1 MGKVAILPPIVQ
13 GQIAAGEVIERPASV
28 VKELVENA
36 LDAGARHVEVSL
48 RGGGIDR
55 IAVRDDGE
63 GMAADDA
70 LLAFARHGTSKLTA
84 LAELEGVT
92 TLGFRGEAL
101 PSIAAAGAVRL
112 VTRRTEDPTAIT
124 VEAEGGEVRLAGPA
138 GAPPGTLVEVRDLF
152 ATTPARRKFLRT
164 TNTEVGHVVDLLTR
178 LAVAC
183 PDTGFRLEHDGRE
196 VVAYPPVRGLRER
209 LAQVLGAERAGS
221 MIGCE
226 AASDGLALTAFLGP
240 PRESLSTT
248 RLVWTFV
255 SLEPRPGQPS
265 ARRWVRD
272 RLLLRAVLDGYESLL
287 MRGRYPVA
295 MLFLATA
302 PGELDV
308 NVHPAKLE
316 VRFRRPQAVHQLIVS
331 ALRGRLTAA
340 LGPSPAATVAETAPR
355 WGRAHPLRM
364 EPLPGVDEAPRGTA
378 AEATPPP
385 AGDPQATL
393 WQPAPEGFASLRFV
407 GQVLDGYLLCE
418 GANRVVLL
426 DQHAAHERVRFERLR
441 AEHAAGSVA
450 RDGLL
455 VPETIALSPVQV
467 AALVEHEHT
476 LASLGLE
483 GEAFGDGTFLLRTV
497 PRLLRGQDVGELVRA
512 LAGELVEQGASLAGE
527 RAVDAVLATLAC
539 HSAVRVGQRLAPE
552 QVRALLD
559 SMDTVDVNAHCPH
572 GRPVAVELSRARLE
586 ALFGR

>member
-48 RGGGIDR
+48 RAGGIER

-63 GMAADDA
+63 GLAPDDA
-70 LLAFARHGTSKLTA
+70 LLAFARHATSKLTA
-84 LAELEGVT
+84 AGQLDAVT

-101 PSIAAAGAVRL
+101 PSIAAAGTVRL
-112 VTRRTEDPTAIT
+112 VTRRVEDTAAIAI
-124 VEAEGGEVRLAGPA
+124 EADGAGARVAGPA
-138 GAPPGTLVEVRDLF
+138 GAPPGTLVEVRELF

-183 PDTGFRLEHDGRE
+183 PETGFRLEHDGRE
-196 VVAYPPVRGLRER
+196 VIAYPPVRGLRER
-209 LAQVLGAERAGS
+209 LAQVLGAERAGA
-221 MIGCE
+221 MIACE
-226 AASDGLALTAFLGP
+226 AAANGLAVTAFLGP

-248 RLVWTFV
+248 RLVWTYV
-255 SLEPRPGQPS
+255 SLEAGPGRAP

-331 ALRGRLTAA
+331 ALRARLTAA
-340 LGPSPAATVAETAPR
+340 LGSPAPAGVAETPPR
-355 WGRAHPLRM
+355 WGGAAPLRLQ
-364 EPLPGVDEAPRGTA
+364 PLPAAPGAPPAASADEAQ
-378 AEATPPP
+378 P
-385 AGDPQATL
+385 AL
-393 WQPAPEGFASLRFV
+393 WQPAPEGFASLRYV
-407 GQVLDGYLLCE
+407 GQLLNGYLVCE
-418 GANRVVLL
+418 GAERVVLL

-441 AEHAAGSVA
+441 AEHAAGAVV
-450 RDGLL
+450 RDALL
-455 VPETIALSPVQV
+455 VPETIALPPVQV
-467 AALVEHEHT
+467 AALVEHERT
-476 LASLGLE
+476 LAAVGLE
-483 GEAFGDGTFLLRTV
+483 GEAFGDDTFLLRTV

-512 LAGELVEQGASLAGE
+512 LASELALDGASLVAE
-527 RAVDAVLATLAC
+527 RAVETVLATLAC
-539 HSAVRVGQRLAPE
+539 HSAVRVGQRLGPE

-559 SMDTVDVNAHCPH
+559 AMDTVAVNAHCPH

-586 ALFGR
+586 SLFGR

>member
-1 MGKVAILPPIVQ
+1 MGKVAILPPVVQ

-36 LDAGARHVEVSL
+36 LDAGARHVDVSL

-63 GMAADDA
+63 GMDADDA
-70 LLAFARHGTSKLTA
+70 LLAFARHGTSKLTT
-84 LAELEGVT
+84 LEQLEGVT

-101 PSIAAAGAVRL
+101 PSIAAAGSVRL
-112 VTRRTEDPTAIT
+112 VTRRADDAAAVTI
-124 VEAEGGEVRLAGPA
+124 EADASGARPAGPA
-138 GAPPGTLVEVRDLF
+138 GAPAGTLVEVRDLF

-183 PDTGFRLEHDGRE
+183 PDVGFRLAHDDRE

-221 MIGCE
+221 MIECDAGGGDL
-226 AASDGLALTAFLGP
+226 SLTAFLGP

-255 SLEPRPGQPS
+255 SLAARSGAPT

-302 PGELDV
+302 PGEIDV

-316 VRFRRPQAVHQLIVS
+316 VRFRRPQAVHQMIVS
-331 ALRGRLTAA
+331 ALRSRLTAA
-340 LGPSPAATVAETAPR
+340 LGPPQGATGVAEPPPRWETAPALRLAPLPVGGDASPAPAAT
-355 WGRAHPLRM
+355 
-364 EPLPGVDEAPRGTA
+364 
-378 AEATPPP
+378 P
-385 AGDPQATL
+385 AGGTQTGL

-407 GQVLDGYLLCE
+407 AQLLDGYLLCE
-418 GANRVVLL
+418 GAGRVVLL

-441 AEHAAGSVA
+441 AEHAAGAVT

-455 VPETIALSPVQV
+455 VPETITLPPVQL
-467 AALVEHEHT
+467 AALVEHERT
-476 LASLGLE
+476 LAALGLE
-483 GEAFGDGTFLLRTV
+483 GEPFGDGTFLLRTV
-497 PRLLRGQDVGELVRA
+497 PRLLRGQDVGELIRA
-512 LAGELVEQGASLAGE
+512 LAADLAEHGASLAGE
-527 RAVDAVLATLAC
+527 RAADAVLATLAC
-539 HSAVRVGQRLAPE
+539 HSAVRVGQRMPPE

-559 SMDTVDVNAHCPH
+559 AMDTVDVNAHCPH